1 MFFFI
6 EFNIY
11 IYFFCMCAVNCN
23 SYTLFL
29 GSIKI
34 YNFKLHSANCSHSVY
49 VSSSCCHTC
58 ILVQLWMQSSAVTH
72 SNSTD
77 AFLCLHKQS
86 RFGNWLSNTR
96 MHIFVCLCC
105 TAQISLYVSICMH
118 IISIYTACVCV
129 CDCVSLKIFC
139 YVWGDL
145 VLIGSF
151 AFVSVV

>member
-1 MFFFI
+1 
-6 EFNIY
+6 
-11 IYFFCMCAVNCN
+11 MCAVNCN

-105 TAQISLYVSICMH
+105 TAQISVYVSICMH

-129 CDCVSLKIFC
+129 CECVSLKIFC